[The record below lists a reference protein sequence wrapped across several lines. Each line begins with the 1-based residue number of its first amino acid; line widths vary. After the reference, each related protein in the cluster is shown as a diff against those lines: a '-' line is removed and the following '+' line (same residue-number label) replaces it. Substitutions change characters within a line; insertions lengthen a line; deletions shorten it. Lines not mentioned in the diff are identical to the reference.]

1 MKLNFIAKLRMIFL
15 RIYSFDPIHENFIF
29 ETFTLLYARL
39 IFFERIPR
47 EKNLSFSIFGFN
59 RPSPDEE
66 KKGAKKERARSCEI
80 SERVK
85 SSATRRQRVRME
97 SKGKW
102 FSRVHEL
109 TKTTPPLFLAVIGR
123 LTCRLSAR
131 VPQDRLL

>member
-1 MKLNFIAKLRMIFL
+1 MKLNFIAKLRMIFYGYIPSIL
-15 RIYSFDPIHENFIF
+15 STKILSSKHP
-29 ETFTLLYARL
+29 LLYARL

-59 RPSPDEE
+59 RPSPGEE
-66 KKGAKKERARSCEI
+66 KKEAKRARSCEI

>member
-1 MKLNFIAKLRMIFL
+1 MKLNFIAKLRMIFYGYIPSIPSMKIL
-15 RIYSFDPIHENFIF
+15 SSKHPLFYV
-29 ETFTLLYARL
+29 RL

-59 RPSPDEE
+59 RPSPGEE
-66 KKGAKKERARSCEI
+66 KKGRRSCEI

>member
-1 MKLNFIAKLRMIFL
+1 MKLNFIAIADDFL

-29 ETFTLLYARL
+29 ETSFTLRSFN
-39 IFFERIPR
+39 FFERIPR

-59 RPSPDEE
+59 RPSPGEE

-102 FSRVHEL
+102 FSKVHEL

>member
-1 MKLNFIAKLRMIFL
+1 MKLNFIAKLRMIFYGYIPSIPSMKIL
-15 RIYSFDPIHENFIF
+15 SSKHP
-29 ETFTLLYARL
+29 LLYARL

-47 EKNLSFSIFGFN
+47 EKNLSFSIFGFI
-59 RPSPDEE
+59 RPSPGEE
-66 KKGAKKERARSCEI
+66 KKEAKRARSCEI

-85 SSATRRQRVRME
+85 SLATRRQRVRME

>member
-1 MKLNFIAKLRMIFL
+1 MKLNFIAKLRMIFYGYIPSIPSMKIL
-15 RIYSFDPIHENFIF
+15 SSKHPS
-29 ETFTLLYARL
+29 LYARL

-59 RPSPDEE
+59 RPSPGEE